1 MVGMSGG
8 ADRPSGRLIGRPFGR
23 RGLLAGMG
31 LAPVLAPAVARAQGL
46 PPIVFVHGNGDSSAL
61 WINNLWRFEANGFRR
76 NQLFAID
83 FAPPNARSDDS
94 KAQPN
99 RSSTEDQ
106 LRELSNYVAQVR
118 KATRRPRAYARARST
133 SCSPILARPAA
144 FPNARRSR
152 T

>member
-1 MVGMSGG
+1 
-8 ADRPSGRLIGRPFGR
+8 
-23 RGLLAGMG
+23 MG
-31 LAPVLAPAVARAQGL
+31 LAPVLAPAIARAQGAPRRQAEPSTSTSQGL

-118 KATRRPRAYARARST
+118 KATRRPKVVLIASSRGGNTVRNFLKNGGGVEAIDRKST
-133 SCSPILARPAA
+133 RLNSSH
-144 FPNARRSR
+144 

>member
-31 LAPVLAPAVARAQGL
+31 LAPVLAPAVARAQGAPRRQAEPSTSTSQGL

-118 KATRRPRAYARARST
+118 KATQIGRAHV
-133 SCSPILARPAA
+133 
-144 FPNARRSR
+144 
-152 T
+152 